1 MKLSKAVLYGIM
13 LLCCSA
19 MTAQDIPTDG
29 LVAYYKF
36 EDDAYILS
44 DQSGNGL
51 DGLIQGDPIWVEGF
65 SGNGLFFDGI
75 DDYVNCGDNLEFDI
89 EFEITLMVWVRPLD
103 IDDSAHSPWIA
114 KGDHAYNLKN
124 GNGPYKIEFDI
135 YDGGWIWLNVIVDE
149 TYTDTWHHYAATFN
163 GLDQKMFIDGEMLTS
178 QEHIGTIGITTDEVH
193 LAHNSEAS
201 ERFFNGTLDEV
212 LIYNVALSDEQ
223 IKSIYESYMTG
234 VEANSLLGS
243 TDFALLQNYPNP
255 FNSET
260 TIRYSVTESGPV
272 RLNIYDT
279 AGHLIRTLV
288 NENQSNGVYSVRW
301 NGKAGNGEPVSS
313 GIYFSTLLTGNR
325 HVTFNRMIL
334 LK

>member
-89 EFEITLMVWVRPLD
+89 EFEITLMTWVRPLD

-135 YDGGWIWLNVIVDE
+135 YDAGWIWLNVTVDE
-149 TYTDTWHHYAATFN
+149 TYTDTWHHYAGTFN
-163 GLDQKMFIDGEMLTS
+163 SIEQKMFVDGEMLAS
-178 QEHIGTIGITTDEVH
+178 QEHNGAIAIATDEVH

-201 ERFFNGTLDEV
+201 DRFFNGILDEV

-223 IKSIYESYMTG
+223 IKDIYDSYMTG
-234 VEANSLLGS
+234 VEANSVRN
-243 TDFALLQNYPNP
+243 TTNFALFQNYPNP

-260 TIRYSVTESGPV
+260 TIRYSVSEPGPV
-272 RLNIYDT
+272 QVNIYDT
-279 AGHLIRTLV
+279 AGQLIRTLV
-288 NENQSNGVYSVRW
+288 NENQPSGNYLIKW
-301 NGKAGNGEPVSS
+301 DGKDRRGQGISS
-313 GIYFSTLLTGNR
+313 GIYFSTLRSGN
-325 HVTFNRMIL
+325 HHATFNRMIL